1 MERFVK
7 FASIF
12 EPFIGPILDKSVLL
26 SIFVKLEGLNLALC
40 LSNRGVDVENDK
52 LESLKRSFSLSN
64 HTMNEGNDKLE
75 DLNLALCLSNR
86 GMDVE
91 NDKLEGLKRSFSLS
105 NHTMNE
111 RNVKQGANPRILS
124 RSLKISQDRNITFS

>member
-52 LESLKRSFSLSN
+52 LELS
-64 HTMNEGNDKLE
+64 TG
-75 DLNLALCLSNR
+75 
-86 GMDVE
+86 G
-91 NDKLEGLKRSFSLS
+91 GLLVISGFGL
-105 NHTMNE
+105 
-111 RNVKQGANPRILS
+111 LS
-124 RSLKISQDRNITFS
+124 RSVNEASVKLELLRKKIT

>member
-64 HTMNEGNDKLE
+64 HTMNE
-75 DLNLALCLSNR
+75 
-86 GMDVE
+86 
-91 NDKLEGLKRSFSLS
+91 
-105 NHTMNE
+105 
-111 RNVKQGANPRILS
+111 RNVKQGLTIES
-124 RSLKISQDRNITFS
+124 SQDLPESSQDCNITSS